1 MRPRPRFRWLAVAAV
16 AASSLATPA
25 LPAMASVTAQPATPS
40 IAAATCATSRPHSGT
55 ILHSEIRGGPGTLTI
70 KNTLSQ
76 DAAIVLVL
84 GRSKAFSVYVRT
96 RASTTVGNIK
106 DGTYTIYYTLG
117 SRFSTCQG
125 RFTSGATYWRVNKRL
140 QFVSAPGEHT
150 VATMILYAPNGNT
163 APTPIS
169 PGGFPTP

>member
-1 MRPRPRFRWLAVAAV
+1 MRPQLHFWRFAVVTAAV
-16 AASSLATPA
+16 AGAIAIPG
-25 LPAMASVTAQPATPS
+25 LPAVASATTPATPS

-96 RASTTVGNIK
+96 HASTTVGNIK
-106 DGTYTIYYTLG
+106 DGTYTIYYTVG

-125 RFTSGATYWRVNKRL
+125 RFTSGATYWRAKNHL
-140 QFVSAPGEHT
+140 PFVSAPGERT
-150 VATMILYAPNGNT
+150 VATLILYAVNGNSPIT
-163 APTPIS
+163 QIS